1 MGHHHEQR
9 VPKPAIAGAVM
20 LMTFTIVV
28 AGLGRQMQATVHA
41 SDRPALRSAEL
52 RFEDRDDGAVV
63 ALDPHDDREI
73 AVIEPGSNG
82 FIRGVLRGMF
92 RTRRLESISLQEPF
106 RLTEESDGRLVL
118 SDPHSGRSVEL
129 RSFGGTNYDAFSTL
143 LVAATRTASVEGR

>member
-9 VPKPAIAGAVM
+9 VPKPAIVGALV
-20 LMTFTIVV
+20 LMTFTVVV
-28 AGLGRQMQATVHA
+28 AGLGRQMRVEQVSVAPPV
-41 SDRPALRSAEL
+41 RSAEL

-63 ALDPHDDREI
+63 ARDARDDREV

-82 FIRGVLRGMF
+82 FVRGVLRGMF
-92 RTRRLESISLQEPF
+92 RTRRLESISSREPF

-118 SDPHSGRSVEL
+118 SDPHSGRAVEL

-143 LVAATRTASVEGR
+143 LAAASRPATVVGR